1 MPWRSQGGVGQAS
14 PPDPEPD
21 PGLAEAWVLGGG
33 ILVEQTDDRQGGVS
47 AGGGGAMKET
57 SESM

>member
-1 MPWRSQGGVGQAS
+1 MASARPLLQTLSQIPA
-14 PPDPEPD
+14 
-21 PGLAEAWVLGGG
+21 AEAWVLGEGAS
-33 ILVEQTDDRQGGVS
+33 LWSRQTTGKEGVS